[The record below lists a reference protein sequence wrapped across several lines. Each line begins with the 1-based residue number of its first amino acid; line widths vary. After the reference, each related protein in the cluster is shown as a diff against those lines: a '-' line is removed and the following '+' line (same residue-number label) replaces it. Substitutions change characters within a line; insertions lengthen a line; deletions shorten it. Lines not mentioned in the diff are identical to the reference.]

1 VRGQPLPVALAAQP
15 LNGLAR
21 LTDATFSFPLS
32 DIGLQGK
39 RILGLRAPLLRE
51 GLAPWIGDEFRG
63 GVLCTRLALAMGGA
77 AGRATATKAPEVD
90 FRLP

>member
-1 VRGQPLPVALAAQP
+1 VRGDPLPVALAAQP

-39 RILGLRAPLLRE
+39 RILGLRALLWE

-77 AGRATATKAPEVD
+77 AGRATATKPPEVD